1 MGAIFPSPM
10 MNPFLL
16 NGYGAGLYGST
27 GPGIMDPLSVS
38 GYGAGMMNPFLLN
51 GYGTGFYG
59 GYGGGL
65 MNPMMMGGYGGG
77 LYGAGL
83 GYGGVFGYGDRFTAN
98 LFNGG
103 GFVYPVPPTPTPP
116 ILQEPADV
124 PYHDSCLNGLWGS
137 LHETMPFVPPPRGW
151 RNRMLPEA
159 PGNYPSNYWA

>member
-1 MGAIFPSPM
+1 MGAIFPSST

-16 NGYGAGLYGST
+16 NGYGAGLYGGA

-38 GYGAGMMNPFLLN
+38 GYGGGM
-51 GYGTGFYG
+51 
-59 GYGGGL
+59 
-65 MNPMMMGGYGGG
+65 MNPMMMGGYGMGG
-77 LYGAGL
+77 LYGGGL
-83 GYGGVFGYGDRFTAN
+83 GYGMGGLYGGMFGYGDRFTAN

-124 PYHDSCLNGLWGS
+124 AYHDSCLNGLWGS
-137 LHETMPFVPPPRGW
+137 LHETMPFIPPPKGW

-159 PGNYPSNYWA
+159 PGNYESNYWA